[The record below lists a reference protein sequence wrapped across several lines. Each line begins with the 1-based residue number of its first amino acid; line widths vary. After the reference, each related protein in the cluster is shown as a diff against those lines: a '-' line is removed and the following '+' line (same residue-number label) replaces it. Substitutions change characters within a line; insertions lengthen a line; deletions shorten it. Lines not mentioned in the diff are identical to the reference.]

1 MGVPPNGWL
10 IRENKPLMGVPLCQ
24 ETSISYDIVL
34 TGKLI
39 ASLRKSQKSTKGFE
53 MFWAVDKLG
62 TKLRSILVS
71 LEVWKVSSQ
80 LLTCRPAM
88 YDVKFKK
95 EEIHGFS
102 ELQKSM
108 DMIIYCLFIYSF
120 IGLFLN
126 IFLDIYIYRYRC
138 RYRYR

>member
-1 MGVPPNGWL
+1 M
-10 IRENKPLMGVPLCQ
+10 
-24 ETSISYDIVL
+24 
-34 TGKLI
+34 
-39 ASLRKSQKSTKGFE
+39 
-53 MFWAVDKLG
+53 DKLG

-126 IFLDIYIYRYRC
+126 IFLYIYIDIDVDIDIDRYM
-138 RYRYR
+138 YVYIEPLPNN